1 MKEQKDS
8 LQNRLLEFF
17 GEEDYKPLTVGEIED
32 VFGFE
37 DADEFKELVKTLVRM
52 EGDGLVVR
60 SRSNRYG
67 LPERMNLLRG
77 KFIGHA
83 KGFGF
88 VTPDIEG
95 MDDVFIP
102 PHEVNGAINGDIVLI
117 RVLKESFGDRREGTV
132 TKVVERG
139 QTSFVGTF
147 QANRGF
153 GFVVLDDKKLPMDIF
168 IAKGDTLGAVDG
180 HKVVVEVATWPEDL
194 KSATGY
200 ITKIL
205 GHKNDPGVD
214 ILSILYKHDIP
225 PEFPDEVIAAA
236 QRVPDEITEADIE
249 GRRDLRHETIVTIDG
264 ADAKDLDDAVTVTK
278 NGDGTYK
285 LGVHIADVSYYVTQ
299 GSVIDIEAYDRA
311 TSVYLTDRVIP
322 MIPHRLSNGIC
333 SLNPQVDRLTLS
345 CEMIID
351 ANGNVISHEIFQS
364 VIKTTERMTYKDVY
378 KILVEQD
385 EELIARYE
393 PLVPMFKNMA
403 ELSSILRHKREMRG
417 AIDFDFKES
426 KVIVNEDGWPVD
438 IELRERTVAEKLI
451 EDFMLA
457 ANETVAEHFHW
468 MNVPF
473 LYRIHEDPKPEKL
486 QRFFEFVTNFG
497 ILIKGTGN
505 TVHPKALQD
514 VLKAIEGMPEEPVIS
529 TMLLRSMQ
537 QAKYYPE
544 SLGHFGLST
553 DFYTHFTSPIRRYPD
568 LIVHRLIRTYLIN
581 KDTSRETIAQWS
593 MAMDEI
599 ADHTSER
606 ERRAVDAE
614 RDTDSL
620 KKAQYMS
627 DKIGEEFEGIV
638 SSITNFGI
646 FVELPNTIEGLVH
659 ISNMTDDYYHFD
671 DRQMIMIGER
681 TNRQF
686 RIGDEVMVR
695 VANVIIEE
703 SSIDFEIVGMVT
715 SYGRTRKAAPT
726 VIHARKNYSD
736 NKGGSSSRRGSRNE
750 DDRGGRGGRRGG
762 RNEEERSSRDSRR
775 GGRNEE
781 ERNSRGNRRGGGNDE
796 ERGKRG
802 ERRESDRDPR
812 GSRKDSSSPG
822 PKKRVKQ
829 KQKFY
834 EGIAKKNKKK
844 KSKRK

>member
-1 MKEQKDS
+1 MTDKKDS
-8 LQNRLLEFF
+8 LQSRLLEFF
-17 GEEDYKPLTVGEIED
+17 GEEEYKPLTVGEIED
-32 VFGFE
+32 EFGFE
-37 DADEFKELVKTLVRM
+37 DAEEFKELVKTLVRM
-52 EGDGLVVR
+52 EGQGLVVR

-88 VTPDIEG
+88 VAPDVEG

-117 RVLKESFGDRREGTV
+117 RVLKESFGDRREGTI

-180 HKVVVEVATWPEDL
+180 HKVVVEIATWPEDL

-225 PEFPDEVIAAA
+225 PEFPEEVVAAA
-236 QRVPDEITEADIE
+236 QRVPDEISPADLE

-278 NGDGTYK
+278 NVDGTYK

-299 GSVIDIEAYDRA
+299 GSVIDVEAYDRA

-351 ANGNVISHEIFQS
+351 GNGNVIAHEIFQS

-378 KILVEQD
+378 KILEEQD

-393 PLVPMFKNMA
+393 PLVPMFNHMA
-403 ELSSILRHKREMRG
+403 ELSKILRNKRELRG

-426 KVIVNEDGWPVD
+426 KVIVDEDGWPVD

-514 VLKAIEGMPEEPVIS
+514 VLSAIEGMPEEPVIS

-544 SLGHFGLST
+544 SIGHFGLST

-568 LIVHRLIRTYLIN
+568 LVVHRLIRTYLIN
-581 KDTSRETIAQWS
+581 KNTSQETVAQWS

-614 RDTDSL
+614 RDTDAL

-638 SSITNFGI
+638 SSVTNFGI
-646 FVELPNTIEGLVH
+646 FIELPNTIEGLVH
-659 ISNMTDDYYHFD
+659 ISNMTDDYYRFD
-671 DRQMIMIGER
+671 DRQMMMIGER

-686 RIGDEVMVR
+686 RIGDEVKVR

-715 SYGRTRKAAPT
+715 SYGRTRKATPT
-726 VIHARKNYSD
+726 VIHARKNYND
-736 NKGGSSSRRGSRNE
+736 NKDG
-750 DDRGGRGGRRGG
+750 
-762 RNEEERSSRDSRR
+762 RSSRSSRS
-775 GGRNEE
+775 GGGKGRRDDEKQ
-781 ERNSRGNRRGGGNDE
+781 SRGDSS
-796 ERGKRG
+796 KRG
-802 ERRESDRDPR
+802 ERSGSDRDPR
-812 GSRKDSSSPG
+812 GRRKDSSSPG
-822 PKKRVKQ
+822 PKKGVKQ

-834 EGIAKKNKKK
+834 EGIAKKGKKK
-844 KSKRK
+844 KTKRK

>member
-1 MKEQKDS
+1 MTDKKDS
-8 LQNRLLEFF
+8 LQSRLLEFF
-17 GEEDYKPLTVGEIED
+17 GEEEYKPLTVGEIED
-32 VFGFE
+32 EFGFE
-37 DADEFKELVKTLVRM
+37 DAEEFKELVKTLVRM
-52 EGDGLVVR
+52 EGQGLVVR

-88 VTPDIEG
+88 VAPDVEG

-117 RVLKESFGDRREGTV
+117 RVLKESFGDRREGTI

-180 HKVVVEVATWPEDL
+180 HKVVVEIATWPEDL

-225 PEFPDEVIAAA
+225 PEFPEEVVAAA
-236 QRVPDEITEADIE
+236 QRVPDEISPADLE

-278 NGDGTYK
+278 NVDGTYK

-299 GSVIDIEAYDRA
+299 GSVIDVEAYDRA

-351 ANGNVISHEIFQS
+351 GNGNVIAHEIFQS

-378 KILVEQD
+378 KILEEQD

-393 PLVPMFKNMA
+393 PLVPMFNHMA
-403 ELSSILRHKREMRG
+403 ELSKILRNKRELRG

-426 KVIVNEDGWPVD
+426 KVIVDEDGWPVD

-514 VLKAIEGMPEEPVIS
+514 VLSAIEGMPEEPVIS

-544 SLGHFGLST
+544 SIGHFGLST

-568 LIVHRLIRTYLIN
+568 LVVHRLIRTYLIN
-581 KDTSRETIAQWS
+581 KDTSQETVAQWS

-614 RDTDSL
+614 RDTDAL

-638 SSITNFGI
+638 SSVTNFGI
-646 FVELPNTIEGLVH
+646 FIELPNTIEGLVH
-659 ISNMTDDYYHFD
+659 ISNMTDDYYRFD

-686 RIGDEVMVR
+686 RIGDEVKVR

-715 SYGRTRKAAPT
+715 SYGRTRKATPT
-726 VIHARKNYSD
+726 VIHARKNYND
-736 NKGGSSSRRGSRNE
+736 NKDG
-750 DDRGGRGGRRGG
+750 
-762 RNEEERSSRDSRR
+762 RSSRSSRS
-775 GGRNEE
+775 GGGKGRRDDEKQ
-781 ERNSRGNRRGGGNDE
+781 SRGDST
-796 ERGKRG
+796 KRG
-802 ERRESDRDPR
+802 ERGGSDRDPR
-812 GSRKDSSSPG
+812 GRRKDSSSPG
-822 PKKRVKQ
+822 PKKGVKQ

-834 EGIAKKNKKK
+834 EGIAKKGKKK
-844 KSKRK
+844 KTKRK

>member
-1 MKEQKDS
+1 MTQNND
-8 LQNRLLEFF
+8 LQNRLLELMKND
-17 GEEDYKPLTVGEIED
+17 DYKPMKVDEIEE
-32 VFGFE
+32 VLQLE

-52 EGDGLVVR
+52 EDQGFVVR

-88 VTPDIEG
+88 VTPEEEG
-95 MDDVFIP
+95 MDDIFIP
-102 PHEVNGAINGDIVLI
+102 PHEINGALNGDTVLI
-117 RVLKESFGDRREGTV
+117 RVLKETSGDRREGTI
-132 TKVVERG
+132 TKIIERG
-139 QTSFVGTF
+139 KTTFVGTY

-153 GFVVLDDKKLPMDIF
+153 GFVVTDDKKMNMDIF
-168 IAKGDTLGAVDG
+168 VAKEDTLGAVDG
-180 HKVVVEVATWPEDL
+180 HKVVVEITNWPSDI
-194 KSATGY
+194 KSATGM

-214 ILSILYKHDIP
+214 ILSIIYKHDIP
-225 PEFPDEVIAAA
+225 PEFPKEVVDAAGS
-236 QRVPDEITEADIE
+236 VPDTIDPKDLDD
-249 GRRDLRHETIVTIDG
+249 RRDLRNETIVTIDG

-278 NGDGTYK
+278 NEDGTYK
-285 LGVHIADVSYYVTQ
+285 LGVHIADVSFYVTE
-299 GSVIDIEAYDRA
+299 GSIIDQEAYDRG

-351 ANGNVISHEIFQS
+351 QNGHVVKHEIFQS
-364 VIKTTERMTYKDVY
+364 VINTTERMTYSDVY
-378 KILVEQD
+378 KILEEQD
-385 EELIARYE
+385 EELIKRYE

-403 ELSSILRHKREMRG
+403 ELAEILRNKRAERG

-426 KVIVNEDGWPVD
+426 KILVDDEGWPTDVV
-438 IELRERTVAEKLI
+438 IRERTVAERLI
-451 EDFMLA
+451 EEFMLV

-468 MNVPF
+468 MQVPF
-473 LYRIHEDPKPEKL
+473 IYRIHEDPKPEKL

-497 ILIKGTGN
+497 LVVKGTGN
-505 TVHPKALQD
+505 SVHPKALQEII
-514 VLKAIEGMPEEPVIS
+514 KAIEGLPEEPVIS
-529 TMLLRSMQ
+529 TMLLRSLQ

-544 SLGHFGLST
+544 SIGHFGLST

-568 LIVHRLIRTYLIN
+568 LIVHRLIRTYLVN
-581 KDTSRETIAQWS
+581 GDVSKETQFKWAQQ
-593 MAMDEI
+593 MDEI

-614 RDTDSL
+614 RDVDAL

-627 DKIGEEFEGIV
+627 DKIGEEFEGMV

-671 DRQMIMIGER
+671 DRQMIMIGEH
-681 TNRQF
+681 TKRQF
-686 RIGDEVMVR
+686 RIGDEVTVR
-695 VANVIIEE
+695 VANVSIEE
-703 SSIDFEIVGMVT
+703 SSVDFEIVGMVHT
-715 SYGRTRKAAPT
+715 QHGRSRKAAPK
-726 VIHARKNYSD
+726 VIHA
-736 NKGGSSSRRGSRNE
+736 GRRGEGDGERGGRRRRTTDGEKSERGGE
-750 DDRGGRGGRRGG
+750 RGGRGK
-762 RNEEERSSRDSRR
+762 S
-775 GGRNEE
+775 
-781 ERNSRGNRRGGGNDE
+781 SRGNGGGSGN
-796 ERGKRG
+796 G
-802 ERRESDRDPR
+802 
-812 GSRKDSSSPG
+812 SSSTG
-822 PKKRVKQ
+822 GRKVKQ

-834 EGIAKKNKKK
+834 EGVAKKNKKK
-844 KSKRK
+844 KNKKR

>member
-1 MKEQKDS
+1 MKDQKDT
-8 LQNRLLEFF
+8 LQSRLLDFF
-17 GEEDYKPLTVGEIED
+17 SKDDYKPLTVGEIED
-32 VFGFE
+32 EFGFE
-37 DADEFKELVKTLVRM
+37 DAEEFKELVKTLVRM
-52 EGDGLVVR
+52 EGQGLVVR

-88 VTPDIEG
+88 VTPDVEG

-102 PHEVNGAINGDIVLI
+102 PHEINGAINGDIVLI

-236 QRVPDEITEADIE
+236 QRVPDEITEADLV

-278 NGDGTYK
+278 NVDGTYK

-351 ANGNVISHEIFQS
+351 ANGNVVAHEIFQS

-378 KILVEQD
+378 KILEEQD
-385 EELIARYE
+385 EALIERYE

-403 ELSSILRHKREMRG
+403 ELSGILRRKREMRG

-426 KVIVNEDGWPVD
+426 KVIVNEEGWPVD

-568 LIVHRLIRTYLIN
+568 LVVHRLIRTYLIN
-581 KDTSRETIAQWS
+581 KDTSKETIAQWS

-614 RDTDSL
+614 RDTDAL

-659 ISNMTDDYYHFD
+659 ISNMTDDYYRFD

-686 RIGDEVMVR
+686 RIGDEVTVR

-736 NKGGSSSRRGSRNE
+736 NKGGRSRRSTRSDE
-750 DDRGGRGGRRGG
+750 EKGGRG
-762 RNEEERSSRDSRR
+762 
-775 GGRNEE
+775 
-781 ERNSRGNRRGGGNDE
+781 GNRRGGRQEDD
-796 ERGKRG
+796 RGTRSSSKQG

-812 GSRKDSSSPG
+812 GRRKDDSSPG

-834 EGIAKKNKKK
+834 EGIAKKGKKK
-844 KSKRK
+844 KTKRK

>member
-1 MKEQKDS
+1 MKDQKNS
-8 LQNRLLEFF
+8 LQSRLLDFF
-17 GEEDYKPLTVGEIED
+17 REEDYKPLTVGEIED

-52 EGDGLVVR
+52 EGQGLVVR

-225 PEFPDEVIAAA
+225 PEFPEEVVAVA
-236 QRVPDEITEADIE
+236 QSVPDEITAADLE

-278 NGDGTYK
+278 NVDGTYK

-333 SLNPQVDRLTLS
+333 SLNPQVDRLVLS

-378 KILVEQD
+378 KILEEQD
-385 EELIARYE
+385 KELMARYE
-393 PLVPMFKNMA
+393 PLVPMFKHMA
-403 ELSSILRHKREMRG
+403 ELSNILRTKREMRG

-426 KVIVNEDGWPVD
+426 KVIVDEDGWPID

-581 KDTSRETIAQWS
+581 KDTSRETVAQWG

-614 RDTDSL
+614 RDTDAL

-659 ISNMTDDYYHFD
+659 ISNMTDDYYRFD

-686 RIGDEVMVR
+686 RIGDEVTVR

-726 VIHARKNYSD
+726 VIHARKNYSE
-736 NKGGSSSRRGSRNE
+736 NKGERSSRGN
-750 DDRGGRGGRRGG
+750 RRGG
-762 RNEEERSSRDSRR
+762 RNEEERGGRGSRS
-775 GGRNEE
+775 GRNEDERSGRGSRSGRTE
-781 ERNSRGNRRGGGNDE
+781 ERQGGQ
-796 ERGKRG
+796 G
-802 ERRESDRDPR
+802 ERRESDCDPR
-812 GSRKDSSSPG
+812 GRRKDGSSPG
-822 PKKRVKQ
+822 PKKGVKQ

-834 EGIAKKNKKK
+834 EGVAKKGKKK

>member
-1 MKEQKDS
+1 MTQNND
-8 LQNRLLEFF
+8 LQNRLLELMKND
-17 GEEDYKPLTVGEIED
+17 DYKPMKVDEIEE
-32 VFGFE
+32 VLQLE

-52 EGDGLVVR
+52 EDQGFVVR

-88 VTPDIEG
+88 VTPEEEG
-95 MDDVFIP
+95 MDDIFIP
-102 PHEVNGAINGDIVLI
+102 PHEINGALNGDTVLI
-117 RVLKESFGDRREGTV
+117 RVLKETSGDRREGTI
-132 TKVVERG
+132 TKIIERG
-139 QTSFVGTF
+139 KTTFVGTY

-153 GFVVLDDKKLPMDIF
+153 GFVVTDDKKMNMDIF
-168 IAKGDTLGAVDG
+168 VAKEDTLGAVDG
-180 HKVVVEVATWPEDL
+180 HKVVVEITNWPSDI
-194 KSATGY
+194 KSATGM

-214 ILSILYKHDIP
+214 ILSIIYKHDIP
-225 PEFPDEVIAAA
+225 PEFPKEVVDAAGS
-236 QRVPDEITEADIE
+236 VPDTIDPKDLAD
-249 GRRDLRHETIVTIDG
+249 RRDLRNETIVTIDG

-278 NGDGTYK
+278 NEDGTYK
-285 LGVHIADVSYYVTQ
+285 LGVHIADVSFYVTE
-299 GSVIDIEAYDRA
+299 GSIIDQEAYDRG

-351 ANGNVISHEIFQS
+351 QNGHVVKHEIFQS
-364 VIKTTERMTYKDVY
+364 VINTTERMTYSDVY
-378 KILVEQD
+378 KILEEQD
-385 EELIARYE
+385 EELIKRYE
-393 PLVPMFKNMA
+393 PLVPMFKDMA
-403 ELSSILRHKREMRG
+403 ELAEILRNKRAERG

-426 KVIVNEDGWPVD
+426 KILVDDEGWPTDVV
-438 IELRERTVAEKLI
+438 IRERTVAERLI
-451 EDFMLA
+451 EEFMLV

-468 MNVPF
+468 MQVPF
-473 LYRIHEDPKPEKL
+473 IYRIHEDPKPEKL

-497 ILIKGTGN
+497 LVVKGTGN
-505 TVHPKALQD
+505 SVHPKALQEII
-514 VLKAIEGMPEEPVIS
+514 KAIEGLPEEPVIS
-529 TMLLRSMQ
+529 TMLLRSLQ

-544 SLGHFGLST
+544 SIGHFGLST

-568 LIVHRLIRTYLIN
+568 LIVHRLIRTYLVN
-581 KDTSRETIAQWS
+581 GDVSKETQFKWAQQ
-593 MAMDEI
+593 MDEI

-614 RDTDSL
+614 RDVDAL

-627 DKIGEEFEGIV
+627 DKIGEEFEGMV

-671 DRQMIMIGER
+671 DRQMIMIGEH

-686 RIGDEVMVR
+686 RIGDEVTVR
-695 VANVIIEE
+695 VTNVSIEE
-703 SSIDFEIVGMVT
+703 SSVDFEIVGMVHT
-715 SYGRTRKAAPT
+715 QHGRTRKAAPK
-726 VIHARKNYSD
+726 VIHA
-736 NKGGSSSRRGSRNE
+736 GRRGEGDGERGGRRRRTTDGE
-750 DDRGGRGGRRGG
+750 KGERGGERGGRGK
-762 RNEEERSSRDSRR
+762 S
-775 GGRNEE
+775 
-781 ERNSRGNRRGGGNDE
+781 SRGNGGGSGN
-796 ERGKRG
+796 G
-802 ERRESDRDPR
+802 
-812 GSRKDSSSPG
+812 SSSTG
-822 PKKRVKQ
+822 GRKVKQ

-834 EGIAKKNKKK
+834 EGVAKKNKKK
-844 KSKRK
+844 KNKKK